1 MTRIPGAVAGL
12 GRKPLPDIYSVL
24 LLIGVLFLV
33 ISTIVV
39 GYDLMANY
47 GLSFG
52 QLFGGV
58 KVPS

>member
-1 MTRIPGAVAGL
+1 MTRIPGAVAGMS
-12 GRKPLPDIYSVL
+12 RKPLPDIYSVL

-39 GYDLMANY
+39 GYDLVVNY
-47 GLSFG
+47 GVSIG